1 MAEDRVIEGVVN
13 AAREAVVILPVRGP
27 AGQAR
32 ETEAVIDTGYSGF
45 LTLPPSL
52 VEELG
57 LPYRFGGR
65 AFLANG
71 SEETFGVYGITALWD
86 GQPRYVEADAVGP
99 TPLAGMAL
107 LDGHNLNIDVKNG
120 GRVVIQA
127 GQ

>member
-13 AAREAVVILPVRGP
+13 AAREAVVTLPVRGP

-32 ETEAVIDTGYSGF
+32 EIEAVIDTGYSGF

-57 LPYRFGGR
+57 LPFRFRGR

-71 SEETFGVYGITALWD
+71 SEETFGVYGVTAFWD

-107 LDGHNLNIDVKNG
+107 LDGHNLNIDVENG
-120 GRVVIQA
+120 GRVLVQVKA
-127 GQ
+127 